1 MTSTPLTDLRDEN
14 NSDWHRW
21 AERNPDAY
29 VEHSKA
35 RQRRYQSATAGG
47 ARSGEPWAEWEFQ
60 ALMAERPLIEIAL
73 ELGRTYAACAQAR
86 RRRLKML
93 GLHRPRIK
101 TEQDPYDGS
110 VVSLRPERRN
120 E

>member
-1 MTSTPLTDLRDEN
+1 MTNTPLTDLRDEN
-14 NSDWHRW
+14 SNNWHGW
-21 AERNPDAY
+21 AAGNPDNY

-35 RQRRYQSATAGG
+35 RQRRYQAATAGG
-47 ARSGEPWAEWEFQ
+47 ARSGMPWAEWEFQ
-60 ALMAERPLIEIAL
+60 ALMADRPLIEIAL
-73 ELGRTYAACAQAR
+73 ELGRTYAACRQAR

-101 TEQDPYDGS
+101 TENDPYDGS
-110 VVSLRPERRN
+110 VVSLRPEWRN